1 MSATIVQKST
11 ASVGNS
17 HYFEC
22 GDIFQTVA
30 SDHHQPQ
37 QQQQQQQQTAE
48 QLILDI
54 NMEQSSQSQQQH
66 RLHGALTRTIS
77 QPAQQRHPLQQQQ
90 IQQQQQQQ
98 IQQQQQ
104 PQGVASLVT
113 IIENLGNMNLHRKLE
128 RTQSEPLPQQPMNI
142 SRYKTELCRPFEEAG
157 ECKYGEKCQF
167 AHGYHELRNLQRH
180 PKYKTE
186 YCRTFHS
193 VGFCPYGPRCHF
205 VHNADEARAQQQA
218 AAQAAKSGQ
227 QQQQQQSSGQQQQQQ
242 QGQQQQQQQ
251 QGFQKPS
258 QLGSQ
263 TSISQSINISQS
275 PFFMPLSPPLSMST
289 GSDRESPTGSLSL
302 SPTNSLTSFPFH
314 DAMPPQHG
322 GYLCMPV
329 GSSGGKHGTGGGS
342 SASSTSS
349 SSGLGLGLGMGMGMA
364 MGPATPPE
372 SPNVPISPVHT
383 PPPYEPSTPSS
394 SSSSSSS
401 MSSGMGMGMGGGGG
415 QAKQLLQKSMST
427 PMQQEEMPRL
437 PVFNRLSSAV
447 EDYQKKLLSSLL
459 P

>member
-11 ASVGNS
+11 TVANS
-17 HYFEC
+17 HYYEC
-22 GDIFQTVA
+22 GDIFQAVA
-30 SDHHQPQ
+30 SDRDRDHLQ
-37 QQQQQQQQTAE
+37 QQQQQQQQVE
-48 QLILDI
+48 LVLD
-54 NMEQSSQSQQQH
+54 NSSMEQQHQQPH

-77 QPAQQRHPLQQQQ
+77 QPAQQRHQL

-98 IQQQQQ
+98 QQ
-104 PQGVASLVT
+104 PVATLVT
-113 IIENLGNMNLHRKLE
+113 IIESLGNMNLHRKLE
-128 RTQSEPLPQQPMNI
+128 RTQSEPLPQQPMNT

-205 VHNADEARAQQQA
+205 VHNADEARAQQ
-218 AAQAAKSGQ
+218 AAQAAKSSSQ
-227 QQQQQQSSGQQQQQQ
+227 SQSQSQNQQQQSSPN
-242 QGQQQQQQQ
+242 
-251 QGFQKPS
+251 FPS
-258 QLGSQ
+258 KNNNQNSNSNNSNSSSGSGN
-263 TSISQSINISQS
+263 SSINISNNSSQ
-275 PFFMPLSPPLSMST
+275 FYLPLSPPLSMST

-314 DAMPPQHG
+314 DALPLQQ
-322 GYLCMPV
+322 GYM
-329 GSSGGKHGTGGGS
+329 GSNGATSNS

-349 SSGLGLGLGMGMGMA
+349 ASGLGLGMAMGMGMGQGMA
-364 MGPATPPE
+364 MGQGMGGMGHHGPATPPE

-383 PPPYEPSTPSS
+383 PPPYDVV
-394 SSSSSSS
+394 
-401 MSSGMGMGMGGGGG
+401 SGSGAGNNNG
-415 QAKQLLQKSMST
+415 KQLLQKSVST
-427 PMQQEEMPRL
+427 PMHQEETPRL

-447 EDYQKKLLSSLL
+447 EAYQQQSNLGL
-459 P
+459 

>member
-1 MSATIVQKST
+1 
-11 ASVGNS
+11 
-17 HYFEC
+17 
-22 GDIFQTVA
+22 
-30 SDHHQPQ
+30 
-37 QQQQQQQQTAE
+37 
-48 QLILDI
+48 
-54 NMEQSSQSQQQH
+54 NMEQHHQQQPH

-77 QPAQQRHPLQQQQ
+77 QPAQQRHQL

-98 IQQQQQ
+98 Q
-104 PQGVASLVT
+104 PPVASLVT

-128 RTQSEPLPQQPMNI
+128 RTQSEPLPQQPMNT

-205 VHNADEARAQQQA
+205 VHNADEARAQQ
-218 AAQAAKSGQ
+218 AAQAAKSSSSQQSQSQSQQ
-227 QQQQQQSSGQQQQQQ
+227 QQQQQQSSSSSSSSQQQSFPSKSNQNNSNNSQQ
-242 QGQQQQQQQ
+242 
-251 QGFQKPS
+251 FY
-258 QLGSQ
+258 L
-263 TSISQSINISQS
+263 
-275 PFFMPLSPPLSMST
+275 PLSPPLSMST

-314 DAMPPQHG
+314 DALPILASNG
-322 GYLCMPV
+322 GA
-329 GSSGGKHGTGGGS
+329 SNS

-349 SSGLGLGLGMGMGMA
+349 TSGLGLGMSMGMVMGQGMGMGMGMA
-364 MGPATPPE
+364 MGHHGPATPPE

-383 PPPYEPSTPSS
+383 PPPYDVVV
-394 SSSSSSS
+394 
-401 MSSGMGMGMGGGGG
+401 SGPGSGSGAG
-415 QAKQLLQKSMST
+415 KQLLQKSVST
-427 PMQQEEMPRL
+427 PMQQEDSTPRL

-447 EDYQKKLLSSLL
+447 EAYQQQSNLVL
-459 P
+459 